1 MVMWMWWLM
10 MTGAWSAESRLV
22 PAVLRAA
29 QSWEAGAIPWSR
41 ETVAIHQVWRRS
53 GFEPGW
59 LRSRA
64 QRGLKRSWVLPP
76 AGPRPTKM
84 TRLPAFALHA
94 WKLEVREPSDDVWKD
109 DVYAYFFVTVDG
121 VTTGRVTGVQRHV
134 AAGGVV
140 MFAPDERGLFPMSGG
155 YAVPGGTLHVDY
167 GVVESDG
174 DDVTRLRELTGLV
187 VDLAIAYYA
196 VMEPQGGHLA
206 IQLRQEVRALAEAI
220 ASLDRDDRLAAGS
233 FTVGAGDVPLPGEWR
248 ELTRRHRSRAF
259 FDSWDYR
266 LSWRLMAE

>member
-1 MVMWMWWLM
+1 MLMWVWWLTM
-10 MTGAWSAESRLV
+10 AGAWSADSQLV

-29 QSWEAGAIPWSR
+29 QSWEMDGIPWSR
-41 ETVAIHQVWRRS
+41 EAVAIHQVWRHA
-53 GFEPGW
+53 GFDPGW

-64 QRGLKRSWVLPP
+64 QYGLKRSWPLPP
-76 AGPRPTKM
+76 PAASHAKSVG
-84 TRLPAFALHA
+84 LPALALHA
-94 WKLEVREPSDDVWKD
+94 WRLEVRGASDDVWKD

-121 VTTGRVTGVQRHV
+121 VTTGRVTGVHRHV
-134 AAGGVV
+134 AAGDMV
-140 MFAPDERGLFPMSGG
+140 MFALDERALFPMSGG
-155 YAVPGGTLHVDY
+155 YGTPGGTLHVDY

-196 VMEPQGGHLA
+196 VIEPQGGGLA
-206 IQLRQEVRALAEAI
+206 LQLRQEVRALAEAI

-233 FTVGAGDVPLPGEWR
+233 FTIGAGDVPAPGEWR
-248 ELTRRHRSRAF
+248 ELSRRHRSRAF
-259 FDSWDYR
+259 FDEWDYR